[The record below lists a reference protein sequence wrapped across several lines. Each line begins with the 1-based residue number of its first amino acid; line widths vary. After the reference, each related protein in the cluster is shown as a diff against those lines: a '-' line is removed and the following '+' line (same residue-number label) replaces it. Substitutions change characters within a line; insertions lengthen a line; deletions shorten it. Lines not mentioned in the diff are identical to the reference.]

1 MCTFACN
8 GLKARV
14 WGRVGETYGSSLPP
28 TGANGQHPIVH
39 PHRRRHDCRIGAN
52 GFGRGEHNAPPGRP
66 HQHHPQGTGSPHPQ
80 HLGNIQ
86 PHRRCPE
93 GQHSR
98 PGAWSGEKGEGKQS
112 SKGKVSHTHTQL
124 MGNHVI
130 LFLNAIFHP
139 IVSPSH
145 TQKMVTPNDF
155 HALNQS
161 AISQIL

>member
-66 HQHHPQGTGSPHPQ
+66 HQHHPQGTRSPHPQ
-80 HLGNIQ
+80 HLGNVQ

-112 SKGKVSHTHTQL
+112 SKGKLSHPL
-124 MGNHVI
+124 
-130 LFLNAIFHP
+130 P
-139 IVSPSH
+139 IPTYAPPIIPRPLEGGRVLWYVGVVKEPGY
-145 TQKMVTPNDF
+145 T
-155 HALNQS
+155 
-161 AISQIL
+161 SQIWTSQHFV